1 LYIGKYDFPN
11 YNKNAPLGTSLFPL
25 ANERQYAQEHFDYFK
40 DKHHKDLENLNRKKT
55 SEEKNPPVIEEPR
68 PGLNHLFCAICKETF
83 KDYMHHVFSSG
94 HRNTVRTGQNAQIY
108 QDIDRAL

>member
-1 LYIGKYDFPN
+1 MKTFFQNTLYIGKYDFPN

-55 SEEKNPPVIEEPR
+55 AEEKNPAVIEEPR
-68 PGLNHLFCAICKETF
+68 PGPNHLFCAICKETF

-94 HRNTVRTGQNAQIY
+94 HRNNVRTG
-108 QDIDRAL
+108 